1 MKPLIFLTIFM
12 IVLLT
17 FSISNVREVTDNDL
31 KASLCEYPEL
41 YDYSDFHF
49 SNRVETTTD
58 QQTEVTFEY
67 RYTRTAKSHIAIID
81 GKSVAV
87 NNDFVNTCTEYAQV
101 FEQEKCECQFVTEIG
116 TVEHAQGS
124 HGVVVI
130 DKWGLFSTSN
140 IQKKVLSKET
150 FNFLSAFL
158 KLFKSDE

>member
-12 IVLLT
+12 IVLLA
-17 FSISNVREVTDNDL
+17 FSRSNVPEVTNDDL
-31 KASLCEYPEL
+31 KNSLSDYPEL

-49 SNRVETTTD
+49 SNRVETSTD

-81 GKSVAV
+81 GNFVAV
-87 NNDFVNTCTEYAQV
+87 DNDFINTCTEYLQV
-101 FEQEKCECQFVTEIG
+101 FEKEKCDCQFVTEIG

-130 DKWGLFSTSN
+130 DKWGLLSTSN
-140 IQKKVLSKET
+140 IQKKVLSEET

-158 KLFKSDE
+158 KLFKSDK